1 MLLKMISVDWNDPRP
16 VANDNIG
23 LIKVVVA
30 DDIYL
35 PTIHTVVRKHFE
47 GELYRLKKYKNE
59 LSSLKKK
66 IPKNIIEADKI
77 ELMQENLAQKIEKV
91 EDGRIWNSYK
101 QRAKPIIDKYLTIAS
116 QKVMGIFYS
125 DGRKIIESA
134 NKVKKRINLI
144 RDYLEIVSEFIK
156 VDMTIRSKPQNFC
169 LGCDIEKTETAD
181 QSGIFTCENCGY
193 QENLLLDSPEF
204 KDGMRIGTT
213 GESAHDHLELFL
225 KEFDNFVGSKTPPV
239 TDKLLLQL
247 NEHFTSLNF
256 PIGETIKEEVRIGKR
271 KKIDGRSE
279 GTSLEIMIQA
289 LKHTE
294 NSALYPYANG
304 ISQLYWG
311 WDKPDIQDLRENIAE
326 TFKIG
331 QYWFEFYKKVQQSPL
346 EYPEYATEIN
356 LTHERKS
363 NPNRQIL
370 LFIYLNAL
378 GYNCKISHF
387 KIIESIESLEYH
399 KSVVSFICKYGKIKF
414 TPFY

>member
-1 MLLKMISVDWNDPRP
+1 
-16 VANDNIG
+16 
-23 LIKVVVA
+23 
-30 DDIYL
+30 
-35 PTIHTVVRKHFE
+35 
-47 GELYRLKKYKNE
+47 
-59 LSSLKKK
+59 
-66 IPKNIIEADKI
+66 
-77 ELMQENLAQKIEKV
+77 MQENLAQKIEKV